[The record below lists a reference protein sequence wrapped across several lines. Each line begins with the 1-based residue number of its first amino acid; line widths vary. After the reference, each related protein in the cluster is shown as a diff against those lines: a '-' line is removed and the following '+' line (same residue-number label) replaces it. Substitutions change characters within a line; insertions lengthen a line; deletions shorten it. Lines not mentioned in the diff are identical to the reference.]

1 MHLKSL
7 RVFCDVVGRRS
18 FSRAAAENGITQ
30 SGASQIV
37 HHLEEHLGVKLIDRS
52 KRPFVLTPE
61 GEVYYEGC
69 RSLVQ
74 RLYALEDEVR
84 SLRQEVE
91 GRVSVASI
99 YSIGLSHMNRCVRD
113 FLSKHPKAN
122 VRVEYQ
128 HPQRVVELVEGG
140 QMDLGLISYPTQT
153 RTLQAIAWRDEPMV
167 VVCAPNH
174 PLAAAASLA
183 IKQLDGQEMVGFDE
197 NLRIRREIDKV
208 LSAHAVSVRVV
219 MEFDNIET
227 LKRAVEINTGFSLLP
242 EPTVAREVQLGS
254 LVAIPLASVKMVR
267 PLGILHRRG
276 VDLGATT
283 RRFIQFLLDYPKAEE
298 WSAGRSASASALV
311 SRPAGSARHG
321 ADGDPMSNHLQGIK

>member
-61 GEVYYEGC
+61 GQVYYEGC
-69 RSLVQ
+69 RGLVQ
-74 RLYALEDEVR
+74 QLYALEDEVR

-99 YSIGLSHMNRCVRD
+99 YSVGLSHMNRCVRD
-113 FLSKHPKAN
+113 FLSQHPKAN

-128 HPQRVVELVEGG
+128 HPQQVVELVESG
-140 QMDLGLISYPTQT
+140 QVDVGLISYPTQT

-167 VVCAPNH
+167 AVCAPSH
-174 PLAAAASLA
+174 PLAGAASVQLQ
-183 IKQLDGQEMVGFDE
+183 QLDGLEMVGFVE
-197 NLRIRREIDKV
+197 HLRIRRETDKV
-208 LSAHAVSVRVV
+208 LSAHGVGVRVV

-242 EPTVAREVQLGS
+242 EPTVTREVELGS
-254 LVAIPLASVKMVR
+254 LRAIPLAGVAMVR
-267 PLGILHRRG
+267 PLGILRRRG

-283 RRFIQFLLDYPKAEE
+283 RRFIQFLLDYSQAEP
-298 WSAGRSASASALV
+298 S
-311 SRPAGSARHG
+311 G
-321 ADGDPMSNHLQGIK
+321 AAPPER

>member
-69 RSLVQ
+69 RHLVQ
-74 RLYALEDEVR
+74 QLYALEDEVR

-113 FLSKHPKAN
+113 FLSQHPKAN

-128 HPQRVVELVEGG
+128 HPQQVVELVESG

-153 RTLQAIAWRDEPMV
+153 RTLKAIAWRDEPMV

-174 PLAAAASLA
+174 ALA
-183 IKQLDGQEMVGFDE
+183 
-197 NLRIRREIDKV
+197 
-208 LSAHAVSVRVV
+208 
-219 MEFDNIET
+219 T
-227 LKRAVEINTGFSLLP
+227 
-242 EPTVAREVQLGS
+242 
-254 LVAIPLASVKMVR
+254 ASVWR
-267 PLGILHRRG
+267 SSSWRARR
-276 VDLGATT
+276 
-283 RRFIQFLLDYPKAEE
+283 
-298 WSAGRSASASALV
+298 WWV
-311 SRPAGSARHG
+311 SWRT
-321 ADGDPMSNHLQGIK
+321 

>member
-61 GEVYYEGC
+61 GEVYYDGC
-69 RSLVQ
+69 RNLVQ
-74 RLYALEDEVR
+74 QLYALEDRVR

-91 GRVSVASI
+91 GRVNVASI
-99 YSIGLSHMNRCVRD
+99 YSVGLSHMNRCVQD
-113 FLSKHPKAN
+113 FLSQHPKAN
-122 VRVEYQ
+122 VRIEYQ
-128 HPQRVVELVEGG
+128 HPQRVVELVESG

-153 RTLQAIAWRDEPMV
+153 RTLNAIAWRDEPMV
-167 VVCAPNH
+167 VVCAPSH
-174 PLAAAASLA
+174 PLATASSVKLP
-183 IKQLDGQEMVGFDE
+183 QLDGHAMVGFVE
-197 NLRIRREIDKV
+197 NLRIRRETDKV
-208 LSAHAVSVRVV
+208 LATHGVNVHVV

-227 LKRAVEINTGFSLLP
+227 LKRAVEINAGFSLLP
-242 EPTVAREVQLGS
+242 APTVAREVQMGS
-254 LVAIPLASVKMVR
+254 LLAIPLAQVQMVR

-276 VDLGATT
+276 ADLGATT
-283 RRFIQFLLDYPKAEE
+283 RRFMEFLLEYPKKPDGA
-298 WSAGRSASASALV
+298 ADTA
-311 SRPAGSARHG
+311 ARV
-321 ADGDPMSNHLQGIK
+321 

>member
-61 GEVYYEGC
+61 GQVYYEGC
-69 RSLVQ
+69 RGLVQ
-74 RLYALEDEVR
+74 QLYALEDEVR

-99 YSIGLSHMNRCVRD
+99 YSVGLSHMNRCVRD
-113 FLSKHPKAN
+113 FLSQHPKAN

-128 HPQRVVELVEGG
+128 HPQQVVELVESG
-140 QMDLGLISYPTQT
+140 QVDVGLISYPTQT

-167 VVCAPNH
+167 AVCAPSH
-174 PLAAAASLA
+174 PLAGAASVQLQ
-183 IKQLDGQEMVGFDE
+183 QLDGLEMVGFVE
-197 NLRIRREIDKV
+197 HLRIRRETDKV
-208 LSAHAVSVRVV
+208 LSAHGVGVRVV

-242 EPTVAREVQLGS
+242 EPTVAREVELGS
-254 LVAIPLASVKMVR
+254 LRAIPLAGVAMVR

-283 RRFIQFLLDYPKAEE
+283 RRFIQFLLDYSQAEP
-298 WSAGRSASASALV
+298 S
-311 SRPAGSARHG
+311 G
-321 ADGDPMSNHLQGIK
+321 AAPPER

>member
-1 MHLKSL
+1 MVGRMHLNSL

-74 RLYALEDEVR
+74 QLYALEDEVR
-84 SLRQEVE
+84 SLRQKVE

-128 HPQRVVELVEGG
+128 HPQRVVEMVESG

-153 RTLQAIAWRDEPMV
+153 RTLKAIAWRDEPMV
-167 VVCAPNH
+167 VVCC
-174 PLAAAASLA
+174 
-183 IKQLDGQEMVGFDE
+183 
-197 NLRIRREIDKV
+197 
-208 LSAHAVSVRVV
+208 
-219 MEFDNIET
+219 
-227 LKRAVEINTGFSLLP
+227 
-242 EPTVAREVQLGS
+242 
-254 LVAIPLASVKMVR
+254 
-267 PLGILHRRG
+267 
-276 VDLGATT
+276 
-283 RRFIQFLLDYPKAEE
+283 AES
-298 WSAGRSASASALV
+298 SAGDRIEPDARTV
-311 SRPAGSARHG
+311 GRPGDGRFC
-321 ADGDPMSNHLQGIK
+321 GDPEDPA

>member
-61 GEVYYEGC
+61 GQVYYEGC
-69 RSLVQ
+69 RNLVQ
-74 RLYALEDEVR
+74 QLYALEDEVR

-113 FLSKHPKAN
+113 FISQHPKAN

-128 HPQRVVELVEGG
+128 HPQRVVELVESG
-140 QMDLGLISYPTQT
+140 QMDLGLVSYPTQT
-153 RTLQAIAWRDEPMV
+153 RTLKAIAWRDEPMV

-174 PLAAAASLA
+174 PLAAASSLTFQ
-183 IKQLDGQEMVGFDE
+183 QLDGLEMVGFVE
-197 NLRIRREIDKV
+197 NLRIRARPTRC
-208 LSAHAVSVRVV
+208 LPR
-219 MEFDNIET
+219 
-227 LKRAVEINTGFSLLP
+227 TG
-242 EPTVAREVQLGS
+242 
-254 LVAIPLASVKMVR
+254 
-267 PLGILHRRG
+267 
-276 VDLGATT
+276 
-283 RRFIQFLLDYPKAEE
+283 
-298 WSAGRSASASALV
+298 
-311 SRPAGSARHG
+311 
-321 ADGDPMSNHLQGIK
+321 